1 MAGSPYISVLKR
13 GDKRSPF
20 VPYFTVNRLITTVTN
35 MVLNKINQ
43 QNNLI
48 YLTLALTALLI
59 SSAVMSVI
67 HGGVIETLF
76 KVFVALTLGVCLFS
90 LRFDKRWFRLLLILL
105 LVWIALFTLGVFGI
119 SNHNENIILPL
130 TFIFFLG
137 TFRAIARQV
146 LFRSQVTA
154 NQIIGSVALFLL
166 LGLMWA
172 IAYLFLL
179 QFSPNAL
186 SGIPEQS
193 WVANFSATA
202 YFSFITLTTLGYGD
216 ILPTNPI
223 AQVIV
228 YLEAITGLFYMA
240 IVVSSLV
247 STHIEHQGKTHG

>member
-1 MAGSPYISVLKR
+1 
-13 GDKRSPF
+13 
-20 VPYFTVNRLITTVTN
+20 
-35 MVLNKINQ
+35 MVLSKINQ

-59 SSAVMSVI
+59 SSAIMPMLSD
-67 HGGVIETLF
+67 GVLDTMFKAFIAITLS
-76 KVFVALTLGVCLFS
+76 VCLFS
-90 LRFDKRWFRLLLILL
+90 LRFDKRWFRLLLSV
-105 LVWIALFTLGVFGI
+105 LVIWLALFVLGTFGARNF
-119 SNHNENIILPL
+119 SESMILPL
-130 TFIFFLG
+130 TFLFFLG

-146 LFRSQVTA
+146 LFSNQVTA

-172 IAYLFLL
+172 LAYLFLL
-179 QFSPNAL
+179 KFSPHAL

-193 WVANFSATA
+193 WSANFSAAA

-216 ILPTNPI
+216 ILPTTPI

-228 YLEAITGLFYMA
+228 YLEAITGVFYMA

-247 STHIEHQGKTHG
+247 STHIEHQGKTNG